1 MLDEFYVEKLI
12 KKKFPLKH
20 SFFPTGIGDDAA
32 IVKTNSNKLV
42 ISCDSQ
48 VEGVHFDLDYFT
60 PEEIAFRSV
69 SVALSDLSAM
79 GAKPKFF
86 SNSLFIPKNINASFL
101 NKLFNGF
108 KKVCK
113 FYNIYLL
120 GGNVSKSKS
129 LILDLTVIGEVV
141 GKSYKERLN
150 SKKNDFIYVSGNIGD
165 ASRGLNILK
174 NKRTFSSPEKRLIS
188 KYKSPKA
195 KVDLGIF
202 LGQLKDVTSM
212 IDITD
217 GLALDLGRLI
227 GPKTGGKGATIVW
240 EDIPKSIN
248 HTESLSSKKL
258 MKSVLNGG
266 DDYELLFTVKN
277 SKVANFEKLCKK
289 NNFKVYRIGFV
300 NSLGHLSL
308 VKGGKV
314 SNLEANGFIHK
325 F

>member
-1 MLDEFYVEKLI
+1 MLDEFYIEKLI

-32 IVKTNSNKLV
+32 VVKTNSNKLV

-165 ASRGLNILK
+165 ASQGLNILK
-174 NKRTFSSPEKRLIS
+174 NKRTFSSLEKRLIS

-195 KVDLGIF
+195 KVELGIF
-202 LGQLKDVTSM
+202 LGQHKDVTSM
-212 IDITD
+212 IDVTD

-248 HTESLSSKKL
+248 YTESLSSKKL
-258 MKSVLNGG
+258 MKLVLNGG

-277 SKVANFEKLCKK
+277 SKVVDFEKLCKK

-308 VKGGKV
+308 VKGGRV

>member
-1 MLDEFYVEKLI
+1 MLDEFYIEKLI

-32 IVKTNSNKLV
+32 VVKTNSNKLV

-165 ASRGLNILK
+165 ASQGLNILK

-195 KVDLGIF
+195 KVELGIF
-202 LGQLKDVTSM
+202 LGQHKDVTSM

-248 HTESLSSKKL
+248 YTESLSSKKL
-258 MKSVLNGG
+258 MKLVLNGG

-277 SKVANFEKLCKK
+277 SKVADFEKLCKK

-308 VKGGKV
+308 VKGGRV

>member
-1 MLDEFYVEKLI
+1 MLDEFYIEKLI

-32 IVKTNSNKLV
+32 VVKTNSNKLL

-79 GAKPKFF
+79 GANPKFF

-165 ASRGLNILK
+165 ASQGLNILK

-195 KVDLGIF
+195 KVELGIF
-202 LGQLKDVTSM
+202 LGQHKDVTSM

-227 GPKTGGKGATIVW
+227 GPKTGGKGATLVW

-248 HTESLSSKKL
+248 YTESLSSKKL
-258 MKSVLNGG
+258 MKLVLNGG

-277 SKVANFEKLCKK
+277 SKVADFEKLCKK

>member
-1 MLDEFYVEKLI
+1 MLDEFYIEKLI
-12 KKKFPLKH
+12 KIKFPLKH

-32 IVKTNSNKLV
+32 VVKTNSNKLV

-79 GAKPKFF
+79 GANPKFF

-141 GKSYKERLN
+141 GRSYKERLN

-165 ASRGLNILK
+165 ASQGLNILK
-174 NKRTFSSPEKRLIS
+174 NKRTFSSLEKRLIS

-248 HTESLSSKKL
+248 NTESLSSKKL
-258 MKSVLNGG
+258 MKLVLNGG

-277 SKVANFEKLCKK
+277 SKVADFEKLCKK

-308 VKGGKV
+308 VKGGKA

>member
-1 MLDEFYVEKLI
+1 MLDEFYIEKLI

-32 IVKTNSNKLV
+32 VVKTNSNKLV

-79 GAKPKFF
+79 GANPKFF

-165 ASRGLNILK
+165 ASQGLNILK
-174 NKRTFSSPEKRLIS
+174 NNRTFSSLEKRLIS

-195 KVDLGIF
+195 KVELGIF
-202 LGQLKDVTSM
+202 LGQHKDVNSM
-212 IDITD
+212 IYITD
-217 GLALDLGRLI
+217 GLSLDLGRLI
-227 GPKTGGKGATIVW
+227 GP
-240 EDIPKSIN
+240 
-248 HTESLSSKKL
+248 
-258 MKSVLNGG
+258 
-266 DDYELLFTVKN
+266 
-277 SKVANFEKLCKK
+277 
-289 NNFKVYRIGFV
+289 
-300 NSLGHLSL
+300 
-308 VKGGKV
+308 
-314 SNLEANGFIHK
+314 
-325 F
+325 

>member
-1 MLDEFYVEKLI
+1 MLDEFYIEKLI

-32 IVKTNSNKLV
+32 VVKTNSNKLV

-165 ASRGLNILK
+165 ASQGLNILK

-195 KVDLGIF
+195 KVELGIF
-202 LGQLKDVTSM
+202 LGQHKDVTSM

-248 HTESLSSKKL
+248 YTESLSSKKL
-258 MKSVLNGG
+258 MKLVLNGG

-277 SKVANFEKLCKK
+277 SKVADFEKLCKK
-289 NNFKVYRIGFV
+289 NNFKVYSIGFV
-300 NSLGHLSL
+300 N
-308 VKGGKV
+308 
-314 SNLEANGFIHK
+314 
-325 F
+325 

>member
-1 MLDEFYVEKLI
+1 MLDEFYIEKLI

-32 IVKTNSNKLV
+32 VVKTNSNKLV

-165 ASRGLNILK
+165 ASQGLNILK
-174 NKRTFSSPEKRLIS
+174 NKRTFSSLEKRLIS

-195 KVDLGIF
+195 KVELGIF

-248 HTESLSSKKL
+248 YTESLSSKKL
-258 MKSVLNGG
+258 MKLVLNGG

-277 SKVANFEKLCKK
+277 SKVADFEKLCKK

-308 VKGGKV
+308 VKGGRV

>member
-1 MLDEFYVEKLI
+1 MLDEFYIEKLI

-32 IVKTNSNKLV
+32 VVKTNSNKLV

-165 ASRGLNILK
+165 ASQGLNILK
-174 NKRTFSSPEKRLIS
+174 NKRTFSSLEKRLIS

-195 KVDLGIF
+195 KVELGIF

-248 HTESLSSKKL
+248 YTESLSSKKL
-258 MKSVLNGG
+258 MKLVLNGG

-277 SKVANFEKLCKK
+277 SKVADFEKLCKK

>member
-1 MLDEFYVEKLI
+1 MLDEFYIEKLI

-32 IVKTNSNKLV
+32 VVKTNSNKLV

-165 ASRGLNILK
+165 ASQGLNILK
-174 NKRTFSSPEKRLIS
+174 NKRTFSSLEKRLIS

-195 KVDLGIF
+195 KVELGIF
-202 LGQLKDVTSM
+202 LGQHKDVTSM

-248 HTESLSSKKL
+248 YTESLSSKKL
-258 MKSVLNGG
+258 MKLVLNGG

-277 SKVANFEKLCKK
+277 SKVADFEKLCKK

-308 VKGGKV
+308 VKGGKAL
-314 SNLEANGFIHK
+314 NLEANGFIHK

>member
-1 MLDEFYVEKLI
+1 MLDEFYIEKLI

-32 IVKTNSNKLV
+32 VVKTNSNKLV

-165 ASRGLNILK
+165 ASQGLNILK
-174 NKRTFSSPEKRLIS
+174 NKRTFSSLEKRLIS
-188 KYKSPKA
+188 RYKSPKA

-248 HTESLSSKKL
+248 NTESLGSKKL
-258 MKSVLNGG
+258 MKLVLNGG

-277 SKVANFEKLCKK
+277 SKVADFEKLCKK

>member
-1 MLDEFYVEKLI
+1 MLDEFYIEKLI

-32 IVKTNSNKLV
+32 VVKTNSNKLV

-165 ASRGLNILK
+165 ASQGLNILK
-174 NKRTFSSPEKRLIS
+174 NKRTFSSLEKRLIS

-202 LGQLKDVTSM
+202 LGQIKDVTSM

-248 HTESLSSKKL
+248 FTESLSSKKL
-258 MKSVLNGG
+258 MKLVLNGG

-277 SKVANFEKLCKK
+277 SKVVDFEKLCKK

>member
-1 MLDEFYVEKLI
+1 MLDEFYIEKLI

-32 IVKTNSNKLV
+32 VVKTNSNKLV

-165 ASRGLNILK
+165 ASQGLNILK
-174 NKRTFSSPEKRLIS
+174 NKRTFSSLEKRLIS

-195 KVDLGIF
+195 KVELGIF
-202 LGQLKDVTSM
+202 LGQHKDVTSM

-248 HTESLSSKKL
+248 YTESLSSKKL
-258 MKSVLNGG
+258 MKLVLNGG

-277 SKVANFEKLCKK
+277 SKVVDFEKLCKK

-300 NSLGHLSL
+300 NSLGYLSL

>member
-1 MLDEFYVEKLI
+1 MLDEFYIEKLI

-32 IVKTNSNKLV
+32 VVKTNSNKLV

-165 ASRGLNILK
+165 ASQGLNILK
-174 NKRTFSSPEKRLIS
+174 NKRTFSSLEKRLIS

-248 HTESLSSKKL
+248 YTESLSSKKL
-258 MKSVLNGG
+258 MKLVLNGG

-277 SKVANFEKLCKK
+277 SKVADFEKLCKK